1 MHTVIIIYMYLGILV
16 LIEQGKVGILLF
28 LAKKR
33 HLAQNSVMT
42 VLSDLFG
49 TITAYRLLRLLTGA
63 PVSFLSYF

>member
-33 HLAQNSVMT
+33 HLAQKLVMT

-49 TITAYRLLRLLTGA
+49 TITVYRLLRLVTGA